1 MALKI
6 GIDLGSSNVRICTN
20 KKGIII
26 DEPNVVAINILDQQ
40 IMAVGSEAKSMLG
53 RTPEGVMA
61 AYPLSDGVIASYKI
75 TKQMLQVYLN
85 KIVGK
90 IRLFKPDIVINV
102 PVGATSTEKKAIID
116 VIEAVGARKAYLFK
130 SPLAAALGAG
140 IDISSPN
147 GNMVIDIG
155 GGKTEVAVISLGD
168 IVSFSS
174 VRYGGKKFDEAIVDY
189 VRKKHSLIIGEQT
202 AEQVKIEIGSAIT
215 TKKELKMEVSGS
227 NTVSG
232 LPESLILTTADV
244 VLAIKP
250 VINEIILAVKQVLQK
265 TPPELSS
272 DIMDRGMVIAGSGGN
287 LRNFD
292 ELLTK
297 VTGVPCQ
304 MAERPERATISGI
317 KLAVDNFQDFINSF
331 VWRTK

>member
-1 MALKI
+1 MAGRI
-6 GIDLGSSNVRICTN
+6 GIDLGSSNIRICT
-20 KKGIII
+20 KKDSIVI
-26 DEPNVVAINILDQQ
+26 DDPNVVAINVLTQKIL
-40 IMAVGSEAKSMLG
+40 AVGNEAKSMLG

-61 AYPLSDGVIASYKI
+61 AYPLNDGVISSYK
-75 TKQMLQVYLN
+75 TTRQMLQIYFN
-85 KIVGK
+85 KILGRV
-90 IRLFKPDIVINV
+90 RLFKPDIVINV
-102 PVGATSTEKKAIID
+102 PVGATSTEKKAVID
-116 VIEAVGARKAYLFK
+116 VIEATGAKKAYLFK

-140 IDISSPN
+140 IDISSSS
-147 GNMVIDIG
+147 GNMIIDIG

-168 IVSFSS
+168 IVSYSS
-174 VRYGGKKFDEAIVDY
+174 VRYGGKKFDEAISDF

-202 AEQVKIEIGSAIT
+202 AEQIKIEIGSAMI
-215 TKKELKMEVSGS
+215 TKKEVKMEVSGS

-232 LPESLILTTADV
+232 LPESLMLSTSDAV
-244 VLAIKP
+244 QAIKP

-272 DIMDRGMVIAGSGGN
+272 DIMDRGMVIAGGGGN

-304 MAERPERATISGI
+304 MAEDPEHCTIRGI
-317 KLAVDNFQDFINSF
+317 KLAIDNFDDFLNSF
-331 VWRTK
+331 IWRTK

>member
-1 MALKI
+1 MAGRI
-6 GIDLGSSNVRICTN
+6 GIDLGSSSIRICNT
-20 KKGIII
+20 KKGIVV
-26 DEPNVVAINILDQQ
+26 DEPSVVAVNIQNQ
-40 IMAVGSEAKSMLG
+40 KVISVGAEAKAMLG
-53 RTPEGVMA
+53 RTPEGLMA
-61 AYPLSDGVIASYKI
+61 AYPLSDGVIASYK
-75 TKQMLQVYLN
+75 TTRQMLRIYLN
-85 KIVGK
+85 KIIGRV
-90 IRLFKPDIVINV
+90 RLLKPDIVINV
-102 PVGATSTEKKAIID
+102 PVGATSTERKAVID
-116 VIEAVGARKAYLFK
+116 VIEAIGAKKAYLFK

-140 IDISSPN
+140 IDISSPS

-174 VRYGGKKFDEAIVDY
+174 VRYGGKKFDEAIADF

-202 AEQVKIEIGSAIT
+202 AEQVKIEIGSAII

-232 LPESLILTTADV
+232 LPESLILTTGDV
-244 VLAIKP
+244 VQAIKP
-250 VINEIILAVKQVLQK
+250 VINEIILSVKQVLQK

-272 DIMDRGMVIAGSGGN
+272 DIMDRGMVIAGGGGN

-304 MAERPERATISGI
+304 MAERPELCTINGI
-317 KLAVDNFQDFINSF
+317 KLAVDNFNDFINSF
-331 VWRTK
+331 IWRTK

>member
-6 GIDLGSSNVRICTN
+6 GIDLGSSNIRICSS
-20 KKGIII
+20 KKGIVV
-26 DEPNVVAINILDQQ
+26 DEPNVVAINILNQQ

-61 AYPLSDGVIASYKI
+61 AYPLSDGVIASYKT
-75 TKQMLQVYLN
+75 TKQMLHVYLN
-85 KIVGK
+85 KIIGK
-90 IRLFKPDIVINV
+90 IRLFKPDIVINI
-102 PVGATSTEKKAIID
+102 PVGATSTEKKAVID
-116 VIEAVGARKAYLFK
+116 VIEAVGAKKAYLFK

-155 GGKTEVAVISLGD
+155 GGKTEVAVVSLGD

-174 VRYGGKKFDEAIVDY
+174 VRYGGKKFDEAIADY
-189 VRKKHSLIIGEQT
+189 VRKKHGLVIGEQT
-202 AEQVKIEIGSAIT
+202 AEQVKIEIGSAVT
-215 TKKELKMEVSGS
+215 AKKELKMEVSGS

-244 VLAIKP
+244 VQAIKP
-250 VINEIILAVKQVLQK
+250 VINEIILAVKQVLQR

-272 DIMDRGMVIAGSGGN
+272 DIMDRGMVIAGGGGN
-287 LRNFD
+287 LRNID

-304 MAERPERATISGI
+304 MAEKPERATIAGI

-331 VWRTK
+331 VWREK

>member
-1 MALKI
+1 MPGKI
-6 GIDLGSSNVRICTN
+6 GIDLGSSNVRICTH
-20 KKGIII
+20 KKGIVV
-26 DEPNVVAINILDQQ
+26 DDPNVVAVNILSKK
-40 IMAVGSEAKSMLG
+40 IMAVGKEAKAMLG

-61 AYPLSDGVIASYKI
+61 AYPLSDGVIASYK
-75 TKQMLQVYLN
+75 TTRQMLQVYLN
-85 KIVGK
+85 QIAGRVR
-90 IRLFKPDIVINV
+90 IFKPDIVVNV
-102 PVGATSTEKKAIID
+102 PVGATSTEKKAVID
-116 VIEAVGARKAYLFK
+116 VIEAIGARKAYLFK

-147 GNMVIDIG
+147 GNMVIDVG

-168 IVSFSS
+168 IVSYSS
-174 VRYGGKKFDEAIVDY
+174 VRYGGKKFDEAIADY
-189 VRKKHSLIIGEQT
+189 VRKKHSLIVGEQT
-202 AEQVKIEIGSAIT
+202 AEQIKIEIGSAIN

-232 LPESLILTTADV
+232 LPESLILTTSDV
-244 VLAIKP
+244 VQAIKP
-250 VINEIILAVKQVLQK
+250 VINEIILSVKQVLQK

-272 DIMDRGMVIAGSGGN
+272 DIMDRGMVIAGGGGN

-304 MAERPERATISGI
+304 MAEQPELCTINGI
-317 KLAVDNFQDFINSF
+317 KLAVDNFNDFINSF
-331 VWRTK
+331 IWRTK

>member
-1 MALKI
+1 MSNRI
-6 GIDLGSSNVRICTN
+6 GIDLGSVNIRICTS
-20 KKGIII
+20 KKGVVI
-26 DEPNVVAINILDQQ
+26 DDPNVVAINVLNQKIL
-40 IMAVGSEAKSMLG
+40 AVGNEAKAMLG

-61 AYPLSDGVIASYKI
+61 TYPLSDGVIASYKI
-75 TKQMLQVYLN
+75 TRQMLQIYLN
-85 KIVGK
+85 KIIGRV
-90 IRLFKPDIVINV
+90 RLLKPEIVVNV
-102 PVGATSTEKKAIID
+102 PVGATSTEKKAVID
-116 VIEAVGARKAYLFK
+116 VIEAIGAKKAYLFK

-140 IDISSPN
+140 IDISSAS
-147 GNMVIDIG
+147 GNMIIDIG

-168 IVSFSS
+168 IVSYSS
-174 VRYGGKKFDEAIVDY
+174 VRYAGKKFDEAIADF

-202 AEQVKIEIGSAIT
+202 AEQVKIEIGSAT
-215 TKKELKMEVSGS
+215 LQKKELKMEVSGS

-232 LPESLILTTADV
+232 LPESLILSTSDV

-250 VINEIILAVKQVLQK
+250 IITEIILAVKQVLQK

-272 DIMDRGMVIAGSGGN
+272 DIMDRGMVIAGGGGN

-304 MAERPERATISGI
+304 MAEKPERCTINGV
-317 KLAVDNFQDFINSF
+317 KLAVDNFDDFLNSF
-331 VWRTK
+331 IWRTK